1 MATTIVCDG
10 GGETHPA
17 DVLINRIDGSE
28 ATAWCDQHYLD
39 LMIVTVE
46 TVMEAQ
52 AAQAAIEAEQKLA
65 AANAN
70 RPDPLT
76 ERVVRKGTSR
86 SRREHDE
93 RQAERAARL
102 GGDDEP
108 GDEPGDE
115 TPLGEVIE
123 DGREVEAP

>member
-1 MATTIVCDG
+1 MATTIICDG

-52 AAQAAIEAEQKLA
+52 AAQAAHEAEQKLA
-65 AANAN
+65 AAGTG
-70 RPDPLT
+70 RPDPMT
-76 ERVVRKGTSR
+76 EKVVRKGTSR
-86 SRREHDE
+86 SRREHDD
-93 RQAERAARL
+93 RQAERLTRQADQL
-102 GGDDEP
+102 PQLPDEA
-108 GDEPGDE
+108 EE
-115 TPLGEVIE
+115 TPLGEVID
-123 DGREVEAP
+123 DGREVEEP